1 MGDREDGT
9 RGMTTIS
16 THQKGVRDLSD
27 LPPSLAVRLSR
38 AQAKQRG
45 GPKTEDERA
54 EQAPSRRRLR
64 IQRVQR
70 ANVPVQPV
78 PSHIP
83 RSVQSQLPDWAPKIA
98 GTGARAGGTPAIPR
112 IQRLRAAAAPP
123 PDLDQEWQLALP
135 PHATTLDRA
144 VTQSAPAV
152 SPEVA
157 ALKQEL
163 ERARSDAEM
172 WRAEAQRTREHLDEA
187 RQLSAESKSDSSQA
201 AAREVFLNIIPIVDD
216 LERALH
222 HVPESLKGHSWVEG
236 IDMVVQH
243 MHAVLQQEG
252 VTRIVPLHGKFDP
265 RIHEAVS
272 AVPAHGIPEDTIT
285 KVLLPGYILQG
296 QVLRAAQVQV
306 AVRKDT

>member
-45 GPKTEDERA
+45 GPETEDERA

-83 RSVQSQLPDWAPKIA
+83 RPVQSQLPDWAPKIA

-172 WRAEAQRTREHLDEA
+172 WRAEAQRTREHLMRRA
-187 RQLSAESKSDSSQA
+187 SSAQKVRA
-201 AAREVFLNIIPIVDD
+201 TAARRR
-216 LERALH
+216 RARSSSTSS
-222 HVPESLKGHSWVEG
+222 PSSTTWSEPCTTCRSL
-236 IDMVVQH
+236 
-243 MHAVLQQEG
+243 
-252 VTRIVPLHGKFDP
+252 
-265 RIHEAVS
+265 
-272 AVPAHGIPEDTIT
+272 
-285 KVLLPGYILQG
+285 
-296 QVLRAAQVQV
+296 
-306 AVRKDT
+306 